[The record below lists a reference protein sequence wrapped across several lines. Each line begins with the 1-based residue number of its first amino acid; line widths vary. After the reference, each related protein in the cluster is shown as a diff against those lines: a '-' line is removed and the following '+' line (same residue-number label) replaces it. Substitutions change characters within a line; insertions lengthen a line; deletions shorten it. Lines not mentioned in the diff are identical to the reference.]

1 MQGNKVAALIL
12 IVVGLLNIAYGLY
25 RYLELEKSLLP
36 LVPLGAVF
44 AAIGVMLMTRSGTL
58 PRDPGRKDGD

>member
-12 IVVGLLNIAYGLY
+12 IAVGLLNVSYGLY
-25 RYLELEKSLLP
+25 RHFELGKGLLP
-36 LVPLGAVF
+36 LVPLGSVF
-44 AAIGVMLMTRSGTL
+44 AAIGVILMTRSGTL

>member
-1 MQGNKVAALIL
+1 MRGNHVAALIL
-12 IVVGLLNIAYGLY
+12 VAVGVLNIAYGLY
-25 RYLELEKSLLP
+25 RYLELGRSLLP

-44 AAIGVMLMTRSGTL
+44 AAIGVILMTRSGTL